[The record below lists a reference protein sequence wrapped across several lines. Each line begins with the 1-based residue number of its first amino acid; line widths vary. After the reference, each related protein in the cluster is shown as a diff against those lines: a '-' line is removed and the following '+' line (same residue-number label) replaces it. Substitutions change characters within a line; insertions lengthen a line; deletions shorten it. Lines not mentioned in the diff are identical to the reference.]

1 MSANK
6 VTFGL
11 RNVHIAFFDEEAQEQ
26 PAWKTPIPIPG
37 AVRWT
42 PTAEGQESPFYA
54 DDVKYYVATSNDGYT
69 GELEMALVP
78 DEILAEMLG
87 WEIDD
92 NGALVENAD
101 GKQKPFALMF
111 EVQGDQR
118 NRRFVYYN
126 CQANRP
132 AKEQTTKADTITV
145 NTDVLNLTIVPIE
158 IGGKLRVKNV
168 LELSDTNQVAYDSF
182 FDEVY
187 LPVFGGTP

>member
-26 PAWKTPIPIPG
+26 PTWKTPIPIPG

-42 PTAEGQESPFYA
+42 PTAEGEESPFYA
-54 DDVKYYVATSNDGYT
+54 DDIKYYVATSNDGYT

-78 DEILAEMLG
+78 DTILAEMLG

-158 IGGKLRVKNV
+158 IEGKLRVKNT
-168 LELSDTNQVAYDSF
+168 LELNDTNQAAYNSF
-182 FDEVY
+182 FSQVY
-187 LPVFGGTP
+187 LPVFEGV